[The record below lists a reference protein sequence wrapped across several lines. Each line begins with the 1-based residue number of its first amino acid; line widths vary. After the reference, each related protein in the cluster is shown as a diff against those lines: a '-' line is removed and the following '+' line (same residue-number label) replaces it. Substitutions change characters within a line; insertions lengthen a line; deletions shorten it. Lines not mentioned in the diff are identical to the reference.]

1 MIALKCVITRLA
13 IACKTSLITDE
24 PLMEVEMSNRSIII
38 FDRKLTLAESKERK
52 LKSKSKTFRHV
63 GRIDPDLLL
72 VMQKLL
78 NKNIAKEATAYEVKD
93 HRTISALCLLKPA
106 PVLMY
111 RADDISQDVIKD
123 YEKFVIFHDHLKNY
137 KIRGLFADI
146 EELNKR
152 VERFSIVPHDSSAKD
167 LVRVIEA
174 SIEQDCI
181 AVKQSCDDYFAAL
194 VPS

>member
-1 MIALKCVITRLA
+1 
-13 IACKTSLITDE
+13 
-24 PLMEVEMSNRSIII
+24 
-38 FDRKLTLAESKERK
+38 
-52 LKSKSKTFRHV
+52 
-63 GRIDPDLLL
+63 
-72 VMQKLL
+72 
-78 NKNIAKEATAYEVKD
+78 
-93 HRTISALCLLKPA
+93 
-106 PVLMY
+106 MY

-167 LVRVIEA
+167 LVRVIEN
-174 SIEQDCI
+174 SIEHDWI